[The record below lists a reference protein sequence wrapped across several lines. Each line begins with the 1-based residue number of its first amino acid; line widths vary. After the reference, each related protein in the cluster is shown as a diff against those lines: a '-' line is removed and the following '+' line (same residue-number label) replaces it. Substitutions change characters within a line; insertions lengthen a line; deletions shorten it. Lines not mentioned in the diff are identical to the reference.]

1 MKIGGASR
9 DAFALLQGRVPAI
22 QAAMA
27 EDGLDGWLLY
37 DLQGRNPVAGHLLGL
52 CGMSRR
58 YFVLVPTRGEPVAVT
73 HGIEQGPWEAW
84 TYGKKVYVGWSQ
96 LDAILEELLDGRRV
110 AMEISSNDAVPAVD
124 LVPCGVRELVEK
136 AGADVV
142 SSGKLISRFYA
153 RWDAAHHASHMRAS
167 RILASTARDAFERLA
182 GFVRQGEEIREG
194 EIRTWLLGRLEAQG
208 VGKGSDSIVANGVNA
223 ANPHYE
229 TGEKGAVLRRGDVV
243 LIDLWG
249 KEADAAIYADQTWMG
264 YLGPE
269 VPARVQSVW
278 AAIRDAR
285 DAGIALLEE
294 AWTAGRPVQGYE
306 VDDAVRSVIQD
317 RGLGAYFIHRTGHAI
332 DTETHGMG
340 PNIDNLE
347 THETRELIPGVGFS
361 IEPGVYIP
369 GEVGLRTE
377 INVYISE
384 EGPVV
389 TSPDMQREIFT
400 LLE

>member
-1 MKIGGASR
+1 MKIAGPSH
-9 DAFALLQGRVPAI
+9 DAFALLRDRVPGI
-22 QAAMA
+22 QAALE
-27 EDGLDGWLLY
+27 EDELDGWLLY
-37 DLQGRNPVAGHLLGL
+37 DLHGRNLVAGHLLGL
-52 CGMSRR
+52 GEMSRR
-58 YFVLVPTRGEPVAVT
+58 YFVLVPARGEPVAVT
-73 HGIEQGPWEAW
+73 HGIEQGPWAAW
-84 TYGKKVYVGWSQ
+84 PYARKVYVGWSQ
-96 LDAILEELLDGRRV
+96 LDDILKELVGGRRV
-110 AMEISSNDAVPAVD
+110 AMEVSANDAVPGVD
-124 LVPCGVRELVEK
+124 LVPAGVKELVQK
-136 AGADVV
+136 AGAEVL

-153 RWDAAHHASHMRAS
+153 RWDDALHASHMRAS
-167 RILASTARDAFERLA
+167 RILAATARTAFERLA

-194 EIRTWLLGRLEAQG
+194 EIRTWLLGRLDEQG
-208 VGKGSDSIVANGVNA
+208 VGRGADCIVANGLNA

-249 KEADAAIYADQTWMG
+249 KEAEGAIYADQTWMG

-269 VPARVQSVW
+269 VPERVQTVW
-278 AAIRDAR
+278 EAIRDGR

-294 AWTAGRPVQGYE
+294 AWEAGRPVCGYE
-306 VDDAVRSVIQD
+306 VDDAVRSVIRD
-317 RGLGAYFIHRTGHAI
+317 RGLGTYFIHRTGHAI
-332 DTETHGMG
+332 DTDNHGMG

-347 THETRELIPGVGFS
+347 THEVRELIPGVGFS

-369 GEVGLRTE
+369 GEIGLRTE
-377 INVYISE
+377 INVYVSE